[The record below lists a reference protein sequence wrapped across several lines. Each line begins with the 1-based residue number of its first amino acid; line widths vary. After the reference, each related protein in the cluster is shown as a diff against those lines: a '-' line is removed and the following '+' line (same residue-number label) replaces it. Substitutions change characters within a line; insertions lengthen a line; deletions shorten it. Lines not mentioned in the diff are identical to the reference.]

1 VEYVLLIET
10 ANIAD
15 VALIKSI
22 LDAEGIL
29 YFAHGEQFNLVRPM
43 LEPVRFMVPEDQ
55 LDRARDVLSGISF
68 TYSPLSTH
76 GGEED
81 PPPRPVDDAM
91 S

>member
-1 VEYVLLIET
+1 VKYALLIET
-10 ANIAD
+10 SNIAD

-55 LDRARDVLSGISF
+55 LDAARDLLSEVSF
-68 TYSPLSTH
+68 NYAPLSMH
-76 GGEED
+76 
-81 PPPRPVDDAM
+81 DDE
-91 S
+91 SSEGRTNEIDR